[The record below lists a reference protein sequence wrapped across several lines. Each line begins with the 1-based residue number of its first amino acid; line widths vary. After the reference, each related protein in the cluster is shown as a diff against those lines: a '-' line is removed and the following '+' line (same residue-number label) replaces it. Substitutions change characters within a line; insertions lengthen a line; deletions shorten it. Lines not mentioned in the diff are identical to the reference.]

1 MSHSRIVLVR
11 DLAIFQ
17 VKLVLDGMKDIV
29 LMPVT
34 IGAAAIDIIFPGARP
49 GHRFYA
55 IMSLG
60 ERFDRW
66 LHLFSASERAD
77 ASKDGLFGMGRA
89 GRGGRAGRNSLLGGL
104 EEILTRH
111 ADPETERER
120 GRTTY

>member
-17 VKLVLDGMKDIV
+17 VKLVLDGMKDLV

-34 IGAAAIDIIFPGARP
+34 IGAAVFDIIFPGARP

-66 LHLFSASERAD
+66 LNLFSASERAD

-89 GRGGRAGRNSLLGGL
+89 ARSGGVGRNSLLGGL

-111 ADPETERER
+111 ADPDTERER